1 MTSPRHLVALVGPTA
16 SGKTA
21 AAIAVAE
28 RLPVEI
34 VSADSRQVRSGMV
47 VGTAAPTKAE
57 LEAVPHHIVGVVAPD
72 APWSIVDWL
81 ERAQAVLERIWER
94 DHVPLVVGGT
104 GQYIWALL
112 EGWDVPSVAPN
123 AELRERL
130 EKQAKERGWRAL
142 HEHLARL
149 DPASAE
155 RIDPRNVRRV
165 IRALEIVEATGG
177 PVPPLTPRDPGFT
190 WKVVGMRWD
199 RERLYER
206 ADARVAAMFKGGIIG
221 ETRSLVQKYGRDF
234 EALRSIGYPEALGV
248 IDGTLSETQA
258 VERAR
263 LATHRFIR
271 HQNNWFAPDDP
282 RIEWVDG
289 SRTEAVVDAVV
300 RAAQPPVGSRDDG

>member
-1 MTSPRHLVALVGPTA
+1 VTSPRHLVALVGPTA
-16 SGKTA
+16 AGKTA

-28 RLPVEI
+28 HLPVEI

-81 ERAQAVLERIWER
+81 ERARAVIELIWER
-94 DHVPLVVGGT
+94 DHIPLVVGGT
-104 GQYIWALL
+104 GQYVWALL
-112 EGWDVPSVAPN
+112 EGWEVPAVPPN
-123 AELRERL
+123 LELRDELERR
-130 EKQAKERGWRAL
+130 AKERGWKSL

-155 RIDPRNVRRV
+155 RIEPRNVRRV
-165 IRALEIVEATGG
+165 IRALEIIDATGG

-190 WKVVGMRWD
+190 WSVVGMQWD
-199 RERLYER
+199 RETLYAR
-206 ADARVAAMFKGGIIG
+206 ADERVTAMFRGGLLG
-221 ETRSLVQKYGRDF
+221 ETRSLVAKYGRDF

-248 IDGTLSETQA
+248 IDGEWSEAQGI
-258 VERAR
+258 EKAR

-271 HQNNWFAPDDP
+271 HQNNWFAPDDA
-282 RIEWVDG
+282 RIQWVDG
-289 SRTEAVVDAVV
+289 RRLETVVDAVV
-300 RAAQPPVGSRDDG
+300 RAARPPVGSRDDG